1 MTIRL
6 AWLAAALLS
15 SAAFAQPAPE
25 PWRVVILNDAHP
37 TLPAFVAL
45 DRSIRAALSVP
56 GRHPVNV
63 YAESLDMLR
72 YPEALLDADLVSLLA
87 KKYAGQPPDAVVA
100 TGIGALDF
108 AEKHA
113 ARLWPQARI
122 LFMGVPPEVLRGRK
136 LGPNTTGM
144 PRQLDFGGSAG
155 LALRLRPSTRRLIV
169 ISGAGDLDRRLDD
182 VAREQLAPYAKRLAI
197 EHWHGLALDE
207 VLGRLARLGHDDAV
221 LYLSIGRDASGR
233 VFTPRALIPELSAAS
248 PAPVYGPFETFLGEG
263 IVAGAIHS
271 LEGRGRRM
279 GELVHE
285 ALSSRPAPPPPLVA
299 SDQPE
304 CMADARQMERHGL
317 RLDLLPAGCDVRFLS
332 PSLWREY
339 RWYALGAL
347 LVILA
352 QAALIAGLVLQR
364 RGRMRAEGEV
374 RHRRA
379 ELAQASRLAL
389 AGELTASIAHE
400 INQPLGAILA
410 NAGAAEALLR
420 RDPSANAELRE
431 IIADIRKADVRASEV
446 IRRVR
451 ALVSS
456 REAEREPVEA
466 NAMIREVLAL
476 MRGESG
482 RRGVAVEPD
491 LSAGLP
497 TLHADRVQL
506 QQAVLNL
513 CLNAMEAMAEC
524 PASRRRLGVRSA
536 AADGGVE
543 IAVSDTGPGIRPE
556 HLPQVFDS
564 FFTTKPQ
571 GTGLG
576 LAITRSIVEAHR
588 GRLSAE
594 NRPGGGACFRIM
606 LPA

>member
-1 MTIRL
+1 
-6 AWLAAALLS
+6 
-15 SAAFAQPAPE
+15 
-25 PWRVVILNDAHP
+25 
-37 TLPAFVAL
+37 
-45 DRSIRAALSVP
+45 
-56 GRHPVNV
+56 
-63 YAESLDMLR
+63 
-72 YPEALLDADLVSLLA
+72 
-87 KKYAGQPPDAVVA
+87 
-100 TGIGALDF
+100 
-108 AEKHA
+108 
-113 ARLWPQARI
+113 
-122 LFMGVPPEVLRGRK
+122 
-136 LGPNTTGM
+136 
-144 PRQLDFGGSAG
+144 
-155 LALRLRPSTRRLIV
+155 
-169 ISGAGDLDRRLDD
+169 
-182 VAREQLAPYAKRLAI
+182 
-197 EHWHGLALDE
+197 
-207 VLGRLARLGHDDAV
+207 
-221 LYLSIGRDASGR
+221 
-233 VFTPRALIPELSAAS
+233 
-248 PAPVYGPFETFLGEG
+248 
-263 IVAGAIHS
+263 
-271 LEGRGRRM
+271 
-279 GELVHE
+279 
-285 ALSSRPAPPPPLVA
+285 
-299 SDQPE
+299 
-304 CMADARQMERHGL
+304 MERHGL

-451 ALVSS
+451 SLVSS